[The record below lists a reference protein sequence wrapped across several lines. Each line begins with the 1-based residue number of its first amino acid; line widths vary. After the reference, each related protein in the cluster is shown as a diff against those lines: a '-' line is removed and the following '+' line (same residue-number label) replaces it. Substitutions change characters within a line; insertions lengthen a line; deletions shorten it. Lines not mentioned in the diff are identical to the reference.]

1 MGVKG
6 LDQLNELGRE
16 VAVQINDAAKLSIK
30 EVANRLIQALQRNA
44 PDNSGYLQQSI
55 APVLPIKETDNGYVL
70 EIEWE
75 EYGSYQDAGVA
86 GTKSG
91 QSLGME
97 LGYGRDFAYTDKMP
111 PTNVSTIGGQSLR
124 QYADS
129 RGISPFAVARSIFY
143 KGIKATKWASNT
155 IDSPEVQSLIDELA
169 ELIVKQYDK

>member
-16 VAVQINDAAKLSIK
+16 VAAQINDAAKLSIK
-30 EVANRLIQALQRNA
+30 EVANRLVQALQRNA

-91 QSLGME
+91 
-97 LGYGRDFAYTDKMP
+97 
-111 PTNVSTIGGQSLR
+111 
-124 QYADS
+124 
-129 RGISPFAVARSIFY
+129 
-143 KGIKATKWASNT
+143 
-155 IDSPEVQSLIDELA
+155 
-169 ELIVKQYDK
+169 